1 MVTPRESEALLTIRR
16 VPATFRFM
24 TTQSDQ
30 RTEIGLTQEQAAR
43 RAGVS
48 LATWR
53 RWERDPTSVTEDVRA
68 QCQGALDEAE
78 DGQWDDL
85 TAILKITFSTDPAT
99 PERRQA
105 ELQEAYQHLAQMSY
119 EMFPAGPKQP
129 SVLVRKRFG
138 QAVIRV
144 RMCEALAA
152 GKSEMEAATS
162 VVALLNEAGI
172 PFEAP
177 AT

>member
-1 MVTPRESEALLTIRR
+1 
-16 VPATFRFM
+16 M

-53 RWERDPTSVTEDVRA
+53 RWERNPDSVTEDVRA
-68 QCQGALDEAE
+68 QCQEALDEAE

-85 TAILKITFSTDPAT
+85 TAILKIAFSTDPPT

-119 EMFPAGPKQP
+119 EVFAAGAKQP

-152 GKSEMEAATS
+152 GKSEFDAATS
-162 VVALLNEAGI
+162 VAELIQEAGI
-172 PFEAP
+172 PFPAEAK
-177 AT
+177 